1 MESWEIFAFKTKQ
14 MMEKNDIS
22 YRELGKAT
30 GYSHTT
36 LWNHLEL
43 RPAKNMPL
51 PMAMKIAKSFGK
63 SLDEMVELS
72 LDEIE
77 LKVD

>member
-1 MESWEIFAFKTKQ
+1 MEEWEVFTFKVKQ
-14 MMEKNDIS
+14 MMKKKNLS
-22 YRELGKAT
+22 YRDLGKAT

-51 PMAMKIAKSFGK
+51 PMAMKLSQYFGK
-63 SLDEMVELS
+63 SIDEMVKFKP
-72 LDEIE
+72 DEIE
-77 LKVD
+77 LKGD